1 MSDADT
7 ERRKDYMKSYCYNGK
22 KFLNHLIN
30 HVEELENV
38 CLSKLIFKFEKKNWN
53 SKILRKN
60 YYFWIFFKIYK
71 QGKQTHMFLKISKT
85 WKASTQTF

>member
-38 CLSKLIFKFEKKNWN
+38 CLSKLIFKFQKKN

-60 YYFWIFFKIYK
+60 YFWIFFKIYK

>member
-7 ERRKDYMKSYCYNGK
+7 ERRKDYMKSYYYNRK

-38 CLSKLIFKFEKKNWN
+38 CLSKLIFKFEKK
-53 SKILRKN
+53 K
-60 YYFWIFFKIYK
+60 
-71 QGKQTHMFLKISKT
+71 LK
-85 WKASTQTF
+85 F

>member
-7 ERRKDYMKSYCYNGK
+7 ERRKDYMKSYYCNRK

-38 CLSKLIFKFEKKNWN
+38 CLSKLIFKFEEKK
-53 SKILRKN
+53 
-60 YYFWIFFKIYK
+60 
-71 QGKQTHMFLKISKT
+71 LK
-85 WKASTQTF
+85 F